1 MKSNDGLVTED
12 YYRKGLSANQKK
24 VIDNH
29 CNNEWAARVGA
40 DWGAAEDAGEEKL
53 AKTPGHTIV
62 KLTPAQLDAW
72 KKAAEP
78 ISAQWVAAADKAGIN
93 GKAAL
98 DDLRKELAARNA
110 N

>member
-1 MKSNDGLVTED
+1 M
-12 YYRKGLSANQKK
+12 NQKK

-53 AKTPGHTIV
+53 AKIPGHTIV
-62 KLTPAQLDAW
+62 KLNAAQLGAW
-72 KKAAEP
+72 HKAVEP
-78 ISAQWVAAADKAGIN
+78 VAAQWIAAADKAGVP

-98 DDLRKELAARNA
+98 DDLKRELAARGA
-110 N
+110 TQ